1 MNRRAAARGPRGP
14 EATAD
19 RFTGDGSP
27 VRRNPSAAAPAA
39 SADGTSLAESW
50 PPRYIAGNFSQ
61 RSILPVWSI
70 VQAAGWP
77 IWPLILCSVLALA
90 FIVERFI
97 SLKPARVLSAGLV
110 DEAIEVSRN
119 AVPTP
124 DTVNQLE
131 QHSALGAVLAAGW
144 RAINTNPRCTAAD
157 MRAAI
162 EADSFAGF
170 QQEFHAQRARG
181 A

>member
-1 MNRRAAARGPRGP
+1 M
-14 EATAD
+14 
-19 RFTGDGSP
+19 
-27 VRRNPSAAAPAA
+27 
-39 SADGTSLAESW
+39 
-50 PPRYIAGNFSQ
+50 
-61 RSILPVWSI
+61 
-70 VQAAGWP
+70 
-77 IWPLILCSVLALA
+77 
-90 FIVERFI
+90 
-97 SLKPARVLSAGLV
+97 LSAGLV

-162 EADSFAGF
+162 EAAGRTAAHRLERYLPALGTIASGAPLLGLLGTVF
-170 QQEFHAQRARG
+170 GMIEIFSGFMDGGMANTAALASGIGKALITTAAGLIVAIPAVFFHRYLLRRIDEIVVSMEQEAIKLVEVVQGDREVDFSEVGKA
-181 A
+181 